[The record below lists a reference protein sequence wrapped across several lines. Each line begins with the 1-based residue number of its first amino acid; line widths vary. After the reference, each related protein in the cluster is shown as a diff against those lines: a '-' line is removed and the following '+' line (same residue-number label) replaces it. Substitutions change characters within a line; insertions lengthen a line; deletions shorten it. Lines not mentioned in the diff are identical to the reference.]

1 MKNRF
6 QDIASIDFYQNKKLV
21 KWLIFLISLLLG
33 LGSIG
38 YTHRLVEELRERE
51 DRQIRVLSAALDYAA
66 TTSENLTFINQE
78 IIQQNYSFPIIMAD
92 EQGNPIDYRNIS
104 FNTSRNRADSM
115 QVLKEELFEMQE
127 DYPPIVLQEA
137 AIRIYYRNSA
147 LLTNLKYYPYI
158 QMGVILLF
166 SLLVYVVFNQSKLS
180 EQNRVWAGLTKETA
194 HQLGTPIASLMA
206 WMDYLKNSP
215 FWEENQEIIQEMD
228 KDVTKLRVVTERFSS
243 IGSKP
248 VIQAENVYE
257 IIEEGVSYLR
267 PRISTKVDW
276 EIQSDSKE
284 LVALLNKP
292 LFDWVIENVCKNA
305 VDAMKGKGL
314 IRISLFQ
321 DNDKFVGIDISDTG
335 MGIEKMK
342 FKKVFTPGFSSRK
355 RGWGLGLTLSK
366 RIVEGYHGGK
376 IFVKQSELGKG
387 TTFRILLPVPVVEG
401 TPFKSKGMWDGVWG
415 ELGIF
420 ARVLE
425 VLFLG

>member
-6 QDIASIDFYQNKKLV
+6 QDLASIDFYQNKKLV
-21 KWLIFLISLLLG
+21 KWLIFFISLLLG

-51 DRQIRVLSAALDYAA
+51 DRQIQVLSAALDYAA

-92 EQGNPIDYRNIS
+92 GQGNPIDYRNIA
-104 FNTSRNRADSM
+104 FKNSRNQADSIL
-115 QVLKEELFEMQE
+115 VLKEELLEMQE

-137 AIRIYYRNSA
+137 DIRIYYRNSE

-158 QMGVILLF
+158 QLAVILLF
-166 SLLVYVVFNQSKLS
+166 GLLVYVVFNQSKLS

-215 FWEENQEIIQEMD
+215 VWDENQEIIQEMD
-228 KDVTKLRVVTERFSS
+228 KDVAKLRVVTERFSS
-243 IGSKP
+243 IGSSP
-248 VIQAENVYE
+248 VIQPENVYE

-267 PRISTKVDW
+267 PRISTKVEW
-276 EIQSDSKE
+276 EIQSDSKD

-305 VDAMKGKGL
+305 VDAMKGKGVL
-314 IRISLFQ
+314 RIVLFQ
-321 DNDKFVGIDISDTG
+321 DSDKFVGIDISDTG
-335 MGIEKMK
+335 VGIEKMK

-387 TTFRILLPVPVVEG
+387 TTFRILLPVPLLEG
-401 TPFKSKGMWDGVWG
+401 TPFQSKGMWDGIG
-415 ELGIF
+415 
-420 ARVLE
+420 
-425 VLFLG
+425 

>member
-6 QDIASIDFYQNKKLV
+6 QDLASIDFYQNKKLV
-21 KWLIFLISLLLG
+21 KWLIFFISLLLG

-92 EQGNPIDYRNIS
+92 GQGNPIDFRNIA
-104 FNTSRNRADSM
+104 FKNSRNQADSM
-115 QVLKEELFEMQE
+115 QLLKKELLEMQE

-137 AIRIYYRNSA
+137 DIRIYYRNSE

-158 QMGVILLF
+158 QLAVILLF
-166 SLLVYVVFNQSKLS
+166 GLLVYVVFNQSKLS

-215 FWEENQEIIQEMD
+215 VWDENQEIIQEMD
-228 KDVTKLRVVTERFSS
+228 KDVAKLRVVTERFSS
-243 IGSKP
+243 IGSSP
-248 VIQAENVYE
+248 VIQPENVYQ

-267 PRISTKVDW
+267 PRISTKVEW

-305 VDAMKGKGL
+305 VDAMKGKGVL
-314 IRISLFQ
+314 RIVLFQ
-321 DNDKFVGIDISDTG
+321 ESDKFVGIDISDTG
-335 MGIEKMK
+335 VGIEKMK

-387 TTFRILLPVPVVEG
+387 TTFRILLPVPLLEG
-401 TPFKSKGMWDGVWG
+401 TPFQSKGMWDGIG
-415 ELGIF
+415 
-420 ARVLE
+420 
-425 VLFLG
+425 

>member
-92 EQGNPIDYRNIS
+92 EQGNPIDFRNIA
-104 FNTSRNRADSM
+104 FKNSRNQADSM
-115 QVLKEELFEMQE
+115 QILKEELLEMQE

-137 AIRIYYRNSA
+137 AIRIYYRNSE

-158 QMGVILLF
+158 QLGVILLF
-166 SLLVYVVFNQSKLS
+166 GLLVYVVFNQSKLS

-215 FWEENQEIIQEMD
+215 VWDENQEIIQEMD

-243 IGSKP
+243 IGSRP
-248 VIQAENVYE
+248 VIQPENVYE

-276 EIQSDSKE
+276 EIQADSKD

-305 VDAMKGKGL
+305 VDAMKGKGV

-387 TTFRILLPVPVVEG
+387 TTFRILLPVPLLEG
-401 TPFKSKGMWDGVWG
+401 TPFKSKGMWDGV
-415 ELGIF
+415 
-420 ARVLE
+420 
-425 VLFLG
+425 

>member
-6 QDIASIDFYQNKKLV
+6 QDLASIDFYQNKKLV
-21 KWLIFLISLLLG
+21 KWLIFFISLLLG

-51 DRQIRVLSAALDYAA
+51 DRQIQVLSAALDYAA

-92 EQGNPIDYRNIS
+92 GQGNPIDYRNIA
-104 FNTSRNRADSM
+104 FKNSRNQADSIL
-115 QVLKEELFEMQE
+115 VLKEELLEMQE

-137 AIRIYYRNSA
+137 DIRIYYRNSE

-158 QMGVILLF
+158 QLAVILLF
-166 SLLVYVVFNQSKLS
+166 GLLVYVVFNQSKLS

-215 FWEENQEIIQEMD
+215 VWDENQEIIQEMD
-228 KDVTKLRVVTERFSS
+228 KDVAKLRVVTERFSS
-243 IGSKP
+243 IGSSP
-248 VIQAENVYE
+248 VIQPENVYE

-267 PRISTKVDW
+267 PRISTKVEW
-276 EIQSDSKE
+276 EIQSDSKD

-305 VDAMKGKGL
+305 VDAMKGKGML
-314 IRISLFQ
+314 RIVLFQ
-321 DNDKFVGIDISDTG
+321 ESDKFVGIDISDTG
-335 MGIEKMK
+335 VGIEKMK

-387 TTFRILLPVPVVEG
+387 TTFRILLPVPLLEG
-401 TPFKSKGMWDGVWG
+401 TPFKSKGMWDGIG
-415 ELGIF
+415 
-420 ARVLE
+420 
-425 VLFLG
+425 

>member
-21 KWLIFLISLLLG
+21 KWLIFLISLVLG

-51 DRQIRVLSAALDYAA
+51 DRQIRVFSAALDYAA

-104 FNTSRNRADSM
+104 FKNSRDKTDSM
-115 QVLKEELFEMQE
+115 QVLKEVLLEMQE

-137 AIRIYYRNSA
+137 AIRIYYRNSE

-158 QMGVILLF
+158 QLGVILLF
-166 SLLVYVVFNQSKLS
+166 GLLVYVVFNQSKLS

-215 FWEENQEIIQEMD
+215 VWDENKEIIQEMD

-243 IGSKP
+243 IGSRP
-248 VIQAENVYE
+248 VIQPENVYE

-305 VDAMKGKGL
+305 VDAMKGKGV

-387 TTFRILLPVPVVEG
+387 TTFRILLPVPLVEG
-401 TPFKSKGMWDGVWG
+401 TPFKSKGIWDGV
-415 ELGIF
+415 
-420 ARVLE
+420 
-425 VLFLG
+425 

>member
-6 QDIASIDFYQNKKLV
+6 QDLASIDFYQNKKLV

-92 EQGNPIDYRNIS
+92 GQGNPIDYRNIA
-104 FNTSRNRADSM
+104 FKNSRSQADSM
-115 QVLKEELFEMQE
+115 QLLKEELLEMQE

-137 AIRIYYRNSA
+137 DIRIYYRNSE

-158 QMGVILLF
+158 QLAVILLF
-166 SLLVYVVFNQSKLS
+166 GLLVYVVFNQSKLS

-215 FWEENQEIIQEMD
+215 VWDENQEIIQEMD
-228 KDVTKLRVVTERFSS
+228 KDVSKLRVVTERFSS
-243 IGSKP
+243 IGSSP
-248 VIQAENVYE
+248 VIQSENVYE

-267 PRISTKVDW
+267 PRISTKVEW
-276 EIQSDSKE
+276 EIQADSKD

-305 VDAMKGKGL
+305 VDAMKGKGVL
-314 IRISLFQ
+314 RIVLFQ
-321 DNDKFVGIDISDTG
+321 ESDKFVGIDISDTG
-335 MGIEKMK
+335 VGIEKMK

-387 TTFRILLPVPVVEG
+387 TTFRILLPVPMLEG
-401 TPFKSKGMWDGVWG
+401 TPFKSKGMWDGIG
-415 ELGIF
+415 
-420 ARVLE
+420 
-425 VLFLG
+425 

>member
-6 QDIASIDFYQNKKLV
+6 QDLASIDFYQNKKLV
-21 KWLIFLISLLLG
+21 KWLIFFISLLLG

-66 TTSENLTFINQE
+66 TTTENLTFINQE

-92 EQGNPIDYRNIS
+92 GQGNPIDYRNIA
-104 FNTSRNRADSM
+104 FKNSRNQADSI
-115 QVLKEELFEMQE
+115 QVLKEELLEMQE

-137 AIRIYYRNSA
+137 DIRIYYRNSE

-158 QMGVILLF
+158 QLAVILLF
-166 SLLVYVVFNQSKLS
+166 GLLVYVVFNQSKLS

-215 FWEENQEIIQEMD
+215 VWDENQEIIQEMD
-228 KDVTKLRVVTERFSS
+228 KDVAKLRVVTERFSS
-243 IGSKP
+243 IGSSP
-248 VIQAENVYE
+248 VIQPENVYE

-267 PRISTKVDW
+267 PRISTKVEW
-276 EIQSDSKE
+276 EIQSDSKD

-305 VDAMKGKGL
+305 VDAMKGKGML
-314 IRISLFQ
+314 RIVLFQ
-321 DNDKFVGIDISDTG
+321 ESDKFVGIDISDTG
-335 MGIEKMK
+335 VGIEKMK

-387 TTFRILLPVPVVEG
+387 TTFRILLPVPLLEG
-401 TPFKSKGMWDGVWG
+401 TPFKSKGMWDGIG
-415 ELGIF
+415 
-420 ARVLE
+420 
-425 VLFLG
+425 

>member
-92 EQGNPIDYRNIS
+92 EQGNPIDFRNVA
-104 FNTSRNRADSM
+104 FKNSRNQADSM
-115 QVLKEELFEMQE
+115 QVLKEELLEMQE

-137 AIRIYYRNSA
+137 AIRIYYRNSE

-158 QMGVILLF
+158 QLAVILLF
-166 SLLVYVVFNQSKLS
+166 GLLVYVVFNQSKLS

-215 FWEENQEIIQEMD
+215 VWDENQEIIQEMD

-243 IGSKP
+243 IGSRP
-248 VIQAENVYE
+248 VIQPENVYE

-305 VDAMKGKGL
+305 VDAMKGKGM

-387 TTFRILLPVPVVEG
+387 TTFRILLPVPMVEG
-401 TPFKSKGMWDGVWG
+401 TPFKSKGMWDGV
-415 ELGIF
+415 
-420 ARVLE
+420 
-425 VLFLG
+425 

>member
-51 DRQIRVLSAALDYAA
+51 DRQIRVFSAALDYAA

-104 FNTSRNRADSM
+104 FKNSRDKADSM
-115 QVLKEELFEMQE
+115 QVLKEVLLEMQE

-137 AIRIYYRNSA
+137 DIRIYYRNSE

-158 QMGVILLF
+158 QLAVILLF
-166 SLLVYVVFNQSKLS
+166 GLLVYVVFNQSKLS

-215 FWEENQEIIQEMD
+215 VWDENQEIIQEMD

-243 IGSKP
+243 IGSRP
-248 VIQAENVYE
+248 VIQPENVYE

-305 VDAMKGKGL
+305 VDAMKGKGM

-387 TTFRILLPVPVVEG
+387 TTFRILLPVPMVEG
-401 TPFKSKGMWDGVWG
+401 TPFKSKGMWDGV
-415 ELGIF
+415 
-420 ARVLE
+420 
-425 VLFLG
+425 

>member
-21 KWLIFLISLLLG
+21 KWLIFLISVLLG

-78 IIQQNYSFPIIMAD
+78 IIQQNYSFPIIMVD
-92 EQGNPIDYRNIS
+92 GEGNPIDFRNIPFKNS
-104 FNTSRNRADSM
+104 QNKADST
-115 QVLKEELFEMQE
+115 QILNQELQEMQE

-158 QMGVILLF
+158 QLAVILLF
-166 SLLVYVVFNQSKLS
+166 GLLVYVVFNQSKLS

-215 FWEENQEIIQEMD
+215 VWDENQEIIQEMD

-243 IGSKP
+243 IGSRP
-248 VIQAENVYE
+248 VIQPENVYE

-276 EIQSDSKE
+276 EIQADSKD

-305 VDAMKGKGL
+305 VDAMKGKGV

-387 TTFRILLPVPVVEG
+387 TTFRILLPVPLVEG
-401 TPFKSKGMWDGVWG
+401 TPFKSKGMWDGV
-415 ELGIF
+415 
-420 ARVLE
+420 
-425 VLFLG
+425 

>member
-6 QDIASIDFYQNKKLV
+6 QDLASIDFYQNKKLV
-21 KWLIFLISLLLG
+21 KWLIFFISLLLG

-92 EQGNPIDYRNIS
+92 GQGNPIDYRNIA
-104 FNTSRNRADSM
+104 FKNSRSQADSM
-115 QVLKEELFEMQE
+115 QQLKEELLEMQE

-137 AIRIYYRNSA
+137 DIRIYYRNSE

-158 QMGVILLF
+158 QLAVILLF
-166 SLLVYVVFNQSKLS
+166 GLLVYVVFNQSKLS

-215 FWEENQEIIQEMD
+215 VWDENQEIIQEMD
-228 KDVTKLRVVTERFSS
+228 KDVAKLRVVTERFSS
-243 IGSKP
+243 IGSSP
-248 VIQAENVYE
+248 VIQPENVYE

-267 PRISTKVDW
+267 PRISTKVEW
-276 EIQSDSKE
+276 EIQADSKD

-305 VDAMKGKGL
+305 VDAMKGKGVL
-314 IRISLFQ
+314 RIVLFQ
-321 DNDKFVGIDISDTG
+321 ESDKFVGIDISDTG
-335 MGIEKMK
+335 VGIEKMK

-387 TTFRILLPVPVVEG
+387 TTFRILLPVPLLEG
-401 TPFKSKGMWDGVWG
+401 TPFKSKGMWDGIG
-415 ELGIF
+415 
-420 ARVLE
+420 
-425 VLFLG
+425 

>member
-6 QDIASIDFYQNKKLV
+6 QDLASIDFYQNKKLV
-21 KWLIFLISLLLG
+21 KWLIFFISLLLG

-66 TTSENLTFINQE
+66 TTTENLTFINQE

-92 EQGNPIDYRNIS
+92 GQGNPIDYRNIA
-104 FNTSRNRADSM
+104 FKNSRNQSDSM
-115 QVLKEELFEMQE
+115 QLLKKELLEMQE

-137 AIRIYYRNSA
+137 DIRIYYRNSE

-158 QMGVILLF
+158 QLAVILLF
-166 SLLVYVVFNQSKLS
+166 GLLVYVVFNQSKLS

-215 FWEENQEIIQEMD
+215 VWDENQEIIQEMD
-228 KDVTKLRVVTERFSS
+228 KDVAKLRVVTERFSS
-243 IGSKP
+243 IGSSP
-248 VIQAENVYE
+248 VIQPENVYE

-267 PRISTKVDW
+267 PRISTKVEW
-276 EIQSDSKE
+276 EIQSDSKD

-305 VDAMKGKGL
+305 VDAMKGKGVL
-314 IRISLFQ
+314 RIVLFQ
-321 DNDKFVGIDISDTG
+321 ESDKFVGIDISDTG
-335 MGIEKMK
+335 VGIEKMK

-387 TTFRILLPVPVVEG
+387 STFRILLPVPLLEG
-401 TPFKSKGMWDGVWG
+401 TPFKSKGMWDGIG
-415 ELGIF
+415 
-420 ARVLE
+420 
-425 VLFLG
+425 

>member
-6 QDIASIDFYQNKKLV
+6 QDLASIDFYQNKKLV

-92 EQGNPIDYRNIS
+92 GQGNPIDYRNIA
-104 FNTSRNRADSM
+104 FKNSRNQADSI
-115 QVLKEELFEMQE
+115 QVLKEELLEMQE

-137 AIRIYYRNSA
+137 DIRIYYRNSE

-158 QMGVILLF
+158 QLAVILLF
-166 SLLVYVVFNQSKLS
+166 GLLVYVVFNQSKLS

-215 FWEENQEIIQEMD
+215 VWDENQEIIQEMD
-228 KDVTKLRVVTERFSS
+228 KDVAKLRVVTERFSS
-243 IGSKP
+243 IGSSP
-248 VIQAENVYE
+248 VIQPENVYE

-267 PRISTKVDW
+267 PRISTKVEW
-276 EIQSDSKE
+276 EIQSDSKD

-305 VDAMKGKGL
+305 VDAMKGKGVL
-314 IRISLFQ
+314 RIVLFQ
-321 DNDKFVGIDISDTG
+321 ESDKFVGIDISDTG
-335 MGIEKMK
+335 VGIEKMK

-387 TTFRILLPVPVVEG
+387 TTFRILLPVPLLEG
-401 TPFKSKGMWDGVWG
+401 TPFKSKGMWDGV
-415 ELGIF
+415 
-420 ARVLE
+420 
-425 VLFLG
+425 

>member
-6 QDIASIDFYQNKKLV
+6 QDLASIDFYQNKKLV
-21 KWLIFLISLLLG
+21 KWLIFFISLLLG

-66 TTSENLTFINQE
+66 TTTENLTFINQE

-92 EQGNPIDYRNIS
+92 GQGNPIDYRNIA
-104 FNTSRNRADSM
+104 FKNSRNQSDSM
-115 QVLKEELFEMQE
+115 QLLKKELLEMQE

-137 AIRIYYRNSA
+137 DIRIYYRNSE

-158 QMGVILLF
+158 QLAVILLF
-166 SLLVYVVFNQSKLS
+166 GLLVYVVFNQSKLS

-215 FWEENQEIIQEMD
+215 VWDENQEIIQEMD
-228 KDVTKLRVVTERFSS
+228 KDVAKLRVVTERFSS
-243 IGSKP
+243 IGSSP
-248 VIQAENVYE
+248 VIQPENVYQ

-267 PRISTKVDW
+267 PRISTKVEW
-276 EIQSDSKE
+276 EIQSDSKD

-305 VDAMKGKGL
+305 VDAMKGKGVL
-314 IRISLFQ
+314 RIVLFQ
-321 DNDKFVGIDISDTG
+321 ESDKFVGIDISDTG
-335 MGIEKMK
+335 VGIEKMK

-387 TTFRILLPVPVVEG
+387 TTFRILLPVPLLEG
-401 TPFKSKGMWDGVWG
+401 TPFKSKGMWDGIG
-415 ELGIF
+415 
-420 ARVLE
+420 
-425 VLFLG
+425 

>member
-6 QDIASIDFYQNKKLV
+6 QDLASIDFYQNKKLV

-66 TTSENLTFINQE
+66 MTSENLTFINQE

-92 EQGNPIDYRNIS
+92 GQGNPIDYRNIA
-104 FNTSRNRADSM
+104 FKNSRSQADSM
-115 QVLKEELFEMQE
+115 QLLKEELLEMQE

-137 AIRIYYRNSA
+137 DIRIYYRNSE

-158 QMGVILLF
+158 QLAVILLF
-166 SLLVYVVFNQSKLS
+166 GLLVYVVFNQSKLS

-215 FWEENQEIIQEMD
+215 VWDENQEIIQEMD
-228 KDVTKLRVVTERFSS
+228 KDVSKLRVVTERFSS
-243 IGSKP
+243 IGSSP
-248 VIQAENVYE
+248 VIQSENVYE

-267 PRISTKVDW
+267 PRISTKVEW
-276 EIQSDSKE
+276 EIQADSKD

-305 VDAMKGKGL
+305 VDAMKGKGVL
-314 IRISLFQ
+314 RIVLFQ
-321 DNDKFVGIDISDTG
+321 ESDKFVGIDISDTG
-335 MGIEKMK
+335 VGIEKMK

-387 TTFRILLPVPVVEG
+387 TTFRILLPVPLVEG
-401 TPFKSKGMWDGVWG
+401 TPFKSKGMWDGIG
-415 ELGIF
+415 
-420 ARVLE
+420 
-425 VLFLG
+425 